1 MSPETCS
8 AEILASLIEI
18 ARAAEARTESTAF
31 HSEKVARVAHGIAK
45 ALDRPKN
52 ILERLLI
59 VGRLHNIGLVG
70 TSDAVLRKT
79 GKLSPQEFKHIQEHT
94 RLGAA
99 LLAPIPA
106 LADVAEVCL
115 SHHERWDGSGYP
127 NGLAGSEIPR
137 LARLIS
143 VADTYC
149 AMISERPHRDS
160 LPRAVAAEV
169 IAEERDKQLCPEC
182 VDGFLTWYKKTDG
195 RIDLF

>member
-1 MSPETCS
+1 MSPENCS
-8 AEILASLIEI
+8 LEIQASLIEI

-52 ILERLLI
+52 ILERLLL

-79 GKLSPQEFKHIQEHT
+79 GKLTPQEFKHIQDHT

-115 SHHERWDGSGYP
+115 SHHERWDGTGYP
-127 NGLAGSEIPR
+127 NGLAGTEIPR
-137 LARLIS
+137 LARLIA
-143 VADTYC
+143 VADSYC

-160 LPRAVAAEV
+160 LPRPVAAEIIV
-169 IAEERDKQLCPEC
+169 EEREKLLCPEC

>member
-1 MSPETCS
+1 MSPENCS
-8 AEILASLIEI
+8 VEIQTSLIEI

-45 ALDRPKN
+45 ALGRPKN
-52 ILERLLI
+52 ILERLLL

-79 GKLSPQEFKHIQEHT
+79 GKLTPQEFEHIQEHT
-94 RLGAA
+94 RLGAS
-99 LLAPIPA
+99 LLAPIPE

-127 NGLAGSEIPR
+127 NGLAGTEIPR
-137 LARLIS
+137 MARLIS
-143 VADTYC
+143 VADSYC

-160 LPRAVAAEV
+160 LPRPVAAEV
-169 IAEERDKQLCPEC
+169 IAEEHGKQLCPEC
-182 VDGFLTWYKKTDG
+182 VDGFLTWYEKTDG

>member
-1 MSPETCS
+1 MSPENCS
-8 AEILASLIEI
+8 IEIQTSLIEI
-18 ARAAEARTESTAF
+18 ARAAEARTESTAY

-52 ILERLLI
+52 ILARLLL

-70 TSDAVLRKT
+70 TCDSVLRKT
-79 GKLSPQEFKHIQEHT
+79 GKLTPQEFKHIQEHT

-99 LLAPIPA
+99 LLAPIPE

-127 NGLAGSEIPR
+127 NGLAGEKIPR

-143 VADTYC
+143 VADSYC

-160 LPRAVAAEV
+160 LPRPVAAEI
-169 IAEERDKQLCPEC
+169 IAEERGTLLCPEC

>member
-8 AEILASLIEI
+8 ADILASLVEI
-18 ARAAEARTESTAF
+18 ARNAEARTASTAF

-52 ILERLLI
+52 IQQRLLI

-70 TSDAVLRKT
+70 TRDTVLLKT
-79 GKLSPQEFKHIQEHT
+79 GKLTPQEFKHVQEHT

-106 LADVAEVCL
+106 LADVAQVCL

-127 NGLAGSEIPR
+127 NGLAGEKIPR
-137 LARLIS
+137 MARLIS
-143 VADTYC
+143 VADSYC

-160 LPRAVAAEV
+160 LPRPVAAEI
-169 IAEERDKQLCPEC
+169 IAEEQGKQLCPEA
-182 VDGFLTWYKKTDG
+182 VNGFLTWYKKTDG

>member
-1 MSPETCS
+1 MPAETCS
-8 AEILASLIEI
+8 AETQACLIEI

-45 ALDRPKN
+45 ALDKPKN
-52 ILERLLI
+52 IVERLLLT
-59 VGRLHNIGLVG
+59 GRLHNIGLVG
-70 TSDAVLRKT
+70 TLDSVLLKT
-79 GKLSPQEFKHIQEHT
+79 GKLTPQEFRHIQEHT
-94 RLGAA
+94 RLGAT
-99 LLAPIPA
+99 LLTPLPE

-115 SHHERWDGSGYP
+115 THHERWDGSGYP
-127 NGLAGSEIPR
+127 NGLAGEDIPR

-143 VADTYC
+143 VADSYC

-160 LPRAVAAEV
+160 LPRPVAAE
-169 IAEERDKQLCPEC
+169 IITEERGKLLCPEC

>member
-1 MSPETCS
+1 MTTENCS
-8 AEILASLIEI
+8 AEIQAALIEI

-45 ALDRPKN
+45 ALDRPKK
-52 ILERLLI
+52 ILERLLL

-70 TSDAVLRKT
+70 ISDAVLSKT
-79 GKLSPQEFKHIQEHT
+79 DKLTPQEFKHIQEHT

-99 LLAPIPA
+99 LLAPIPE

-127 NGLAGSEIPR
+127 NGLAGTEIPR
-137 LARLIS
+137 MARLIS
-143 VADTYC
+143 VADSYC

-160 LPRAVAAEV
+160 LPRAVAAEI
-169 IAEERDKQLCPEC
+169 IAEEHGKQLCPEC
-182 VDGFLTWYKKTDG
+182 VDGFLTWYEKTDG

>member
-1 MSPETCS
+1 MSPEKCS
-8 AEILASLIEI
+8 PQILDCLTEI
-18 ARAAEARTESTAF
+18 ARAAEARAESTAF

-45 ALDRPKN
+45 ALDRPKE
-52 ILERLLI
+52 ILARLLV

-70 TSDAVLRKT
+70 TCDSVLLKT
-79 GKLSPQEFKHIQEHT
+79 SKLTPQEFKHIQEHT

-99 LLAPIPA
+99 LLAPIPE

-127 NGLAGSEIPR
+127 NGLAGQEIPR
-137 LARLIS
+137 MARLIS
-143 VADTYC
+143 VADAYC

-160 LPRAVAAEV
+160 LPRPVAAEV
-169 IAEERDKQLCPEC
+169 ITEERGKQLCPEC

>member
-1 MSPETCS
+1 MTPENCPPD
-8 AEILASLIEI
+8 ILASLIEI
-18 ARAAEARTESTAF
+18 ARAAEARTEATAF

-52 ILERLLI
+52 ILERLLLT
-59 VGRLHNIGLVG
+59 GRLHNIGLVG
-70 TSDAVLRKT
+70 TRDSVLRKT
-79 GKLSPQEFKHIQEHT
+79 TPLSPQEFQHIQEHT

-99 LLAPIPA
+99 LLAPIPQ

-115 SHHERWDGSGYP
+115 AHHERWDGSGYP
-127 NGLAGSEIPR
+127 NGLAGEEIPR

-143 VADTYC
+143 VADSYC

-160 LPRAVAAEV
+160 LPRPVAAE
-169 IAEERDKQLCPEC
+169 IITEERGKLLCPEC
-182 VDGFLTWYKKTDG
+182 VDGFLTWYRKTDG

>member
-8 AEILASLIEI
+8 VEILASLIEI

-45 ALDRPKN
+45 ALGRPKN

-70 TSDAVLRKT
+70 ISDAVLSKT
-79 GKLSPQEFKHIQEHT
+79 GKLTPQEFKHIQEHT

-106 LADVAEVCL
+106 LADVADVCL

-127 NGLAGSEIPR
+127 NGLAGTEIPR

-143 VADTYC
+143 VADSYC

-160 LPRAVAAEV
+160 LPRPVAADI
-169 IAEERDKQLCPEC
+169 IAEEQGIQLCPEC
-182 VDGFLTWYKKTDG
+182 VDGFLTWYEKTDG